1 MNKTFCTYP
10 WTSLTYLPGNKTK
23 ICGANRDHSHD
34 PDNDRKNTT
43 VLFNGDCEICSKEI
57 CVYQTY
63 GAKKGLP
70 IDFKDIN
77 ATDLNSLGLT
87 RDETSRQLHVIK
99 NYELFKGVKAF
110 VVLWNEMPRYR
121 ILAKIFSLPAVSQIS
136 QFLYY
141 HVIARYLYWRDMKRL
156 EN

>member
-1 MNKTFCTYP
+1 MSEND
-10 WTSLTYLPGNKTK
+10 K
-23 ICGANRDHSHD
+23 INAI
-34 PDNDRKNTT
+34 

-63 GAKKGLP
+63 GVNNGLQ

-99 NYELFKGVKAF
+99 NSELFKGVKAF

-141 HVIARYLYWRDMKRL
+141 HVIARYLYWRDIKRL
-156 EN
+156 VN

>member
-1 MNKTFCTYP
+1 MC
-10 WTSLTYLPGNKTK
+10 GNKKKKSFQMIHHHKQHNILKTL
-23 ICGANRDHSHD
+23 H
-34 PDNDRKNTT
+34 
-43 VLFNGDCEICSKEI
+43 CEICSKEI

-63 GAKKGLP
+63 GARKGLP

-110 VVLWNEMPRYR
+110 VVLWNEMPRYH

-136 QFLYY
+136 QSYSSSVRKLSLLLSSF
-141 HVIARYLYWRDMKRL
+141 ANSFCKDTYLSISFTYSV
-156 EN
+156 

>member
-1 MNKTFCTYP
+1 MSEND
-10 WTSLTYLPGNKTK
+10 K
-23 ICGANRDHSHD
+23 INAI
-34 PDNDRKNTT
+34 

-63 GAKKGLP
+63 GVNNGLQ

-99 NYELFKGVKAF
+99 NSELFKGVKAF

-141 HVIARYLYWRDMKRL
+141 HVIARYLYWCDIQKL
-156 EN
+156 VN

>member
-1 MNKTFCTYP
+1 M
-10 WTSLTYLPGNKTK
+10 SE
-23 ICGANRDHSHD
+23 
-34 PDNDRKNTT
+34 NDIINTT

-63 GAKKGLP
+63 GVNNGLQ

-99 NYELFKGVKAF
+99 NSELFKGVKAF

-121 ILAKIFSLPAVSQIS
+121 ILAKILSLPAVSQIS

-141 HVIARYLYWRDMKRL
+141 HVIARYLYWRDIRRL
-156 EN
+156 VN